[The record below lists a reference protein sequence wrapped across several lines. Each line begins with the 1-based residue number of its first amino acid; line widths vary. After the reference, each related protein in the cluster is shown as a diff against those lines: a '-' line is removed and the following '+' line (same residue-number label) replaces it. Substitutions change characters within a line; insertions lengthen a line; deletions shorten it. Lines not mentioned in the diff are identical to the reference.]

1 MKSFWSGAAAI
12 AATLAFAGA
21 ADAAVTTFA
30 SFNATNSGNIVWQN
44 DGTGGTA
51 NSFRANGTGG
61 SLFTQTNLAANGY
74 NPNAAV
80 AAPVNVKFSF
90 LTDALAP
97 FVTDVDAKFM
107 MNLSVAATPA
117 SQMMV
122 FGQPYVAQWGLAG
135 GFSFKSAHD
144 IVIGN
149 KTYAAGANLLSATLI
164 NDQTVFGQKNATSGG
179 LSAATSSGATI
190 TYTSDFLDL
199 SNTTERDAAFSL
211 TAIQSLVNGAN
222 KGLNQATTSNSLRS
236 FRATA
241 TGSFSADIA
250 AVPEPATWAMML
262 GGFGL
267 IGAMS
272 RRSQRVKSVLA

>member
-1 MKSFWSGAAAI
+1 MNKFHSGAIAVAA
-12 AATLAFAGA
+12 AVFATAPGH
-21 ADAAVTTFA
+21 AAVTTFA

-44 DGTGGTA
+44 NGTGGTA
-51 NSFRANGTGG
+51 TSFRANGSGG

-90 LTDALAP
+90 LTEALAG
-97 FVTDVDAKFM
+97 FVADVDARFT
-107 MNLSVAATPA
+107 MNLSVSNTPA
-117 SQMMV
+117 SQMMI
-122 FGQPYVAQWGLAG
+122 FGQPYVAQSALAG
-135 GFSFKSAHD
+135 SFSFTNAQQ
-144 IVIGN
+144 IVIGS
-149 KTYAAGANLLSATLI
+149 TVFAAGSNLLSATLI
-164 NDQTVFGQKNATSGG
+164 NDQTVFGQMNATSGG

-199 SNTTERDAAFSL
+199 SQTTVRDASFSL

-222 KGLNQATTSNSLRS
+222 KGLNQASGSNALRS
-236 FRATA
+236 FRATS
-241 TGSFSADIA
+241 TGSFSADVT

-272 RRSQRVKSVLA
+272 RRGQRVKSVLA